1 MSKST
6 PSPAP
11 KAKKAATKTTSKPTH
26 DQIAQRA
33 YEIYV
38 ERGCTPGDPMQD
50 WLRAELELSAPVKK
64 SRAKSKKVITFAA

>member
-1 MSKST
+1 MSKPT

-11 KAKKAATKTTSKPTH
+11 KAKKAGAKTTSKPTH

-50 WLRAELELSAPVKK
+50 WLRAELELSAPAKK